1 MFLHQNLNIMLKRKI
16 HSHLI
21 EWKNRGDKKV
31 LIITGARQVGK
42 TTAIREFAKENY
54 THFLEV
60 NFVKHPVAKQAFD
73 ADLDTNQEK
82 AVPDFVHKQMSKV
95 YQEFLVIGGMPEVV
109 QKYIDNPDISNA
121 FRAQK
126 SIITTYRDDISHYAE
141 KSAVLVKRVFDAMP
155 SQLGKQDKR
164 FVLAEIEK
172 GASLRKYEAPTQWL
186 IDAGLAYYSFNTKA
200 FELPFESTENR
211 KLYKLYMVDT
221 GLLCS
226 QMINEM
232 QFEVLKG
239 NIDINEGA
247 LTENFVAC
255 ALSAKGKSLHY
266 YDKKSKQELDFII
279 QENNKITILEVKSGD
294 NYKKHASL
302 DAALNS
308 FSDSIGRAIVLC
320 KNNVEKSGDV
330 TYMPLYMAMF
340 L

>member
-1 MFLHQNLNIMLKRKI
+1 
-16 HSHLI
+16 
-21 EWKNRGDKKV
+21 
-31 LIITGARQVGK
+31 
-42 TTAIREFAKENY
+42 
-54 THFLEV
+54 
-60 NFVKHPVAKQAFD
+60 
-73 ADLDTNQEK
+73 
-82 AVPDFVHKQMSKV
+82 
-95 YQEFLVIGGMPEVV
+95 
-109 QKYIDNPDISNA
+109 
-121 FRAQK
+121 
-126 SIITTYRDDISHYAE
+126 
-141 KSAVLVKRVFDAMP
+141 
-155 SQLGKQDKR
+155 
-164 FVLAEIEK
+164 
-172 GASLRKYEAPTQWL
+172 
-186 IDAGLAYYSFNTKA
+186 
-200 FELPFESTENR
+200 
-211 KLYKLYMVDT
+211 
-221 GLLCS
+221 
-226 QMINEM
+226 MINEM

-320 KNNVEKSGDV
+320 KNNVEKSSDV

>member
-1 MFLHQNLNIMLKRKI
+1 M
-16 HSHLI
+16 
-21 EWKNRGDKKV
+21 
-31 LIITGARQVGK
+31 
-42 TTAIREFAKENY
+42 
-54 THFLEV
+54 
-60 NFVKHPVAKQAFD
+60 
-73 ADLDTNQEK
+73 
-82 AVPDFVHKQMSKV
+82 
-95 YQEFLVIGGMPEVV
+95 
-109 QKYIDNPDISNA
+109 
-121 FRAQK
+121 
-126 SIITTYRDDISHYAE
+126 
-141 KSAVLVKRVFDAMP
+141 
-155 SQLGKQDKR
+155 
-164 FVLAEIEK
+164 
-172 GASLRKYEAPTQWL
+172 
-186 IDAGLAYYSFNTKA
+186 DAGLAYYSFNTKA

-266 YDKKSKQELDFII
+266 YDKKSKQEQDFII

-308 FSDSIGRAIVLC
+308 FPDSIGRAIVLC